1 MPVPHER
8 SPGDTPVAQPHLGAA
23 EQLCKLGRP
32 GRTSP
37 APPDRP
43 SRLHLEAIQKSL
55 SPCLTTSLGN
65 AASTT
70 RPSAAAQPLIPTVSA
85 AVSFTY
91 SHAGEATG
99 KLVGSSVCHS
109 MAAPR
114 LPGALALSGTCGGKN
129 AGTDLSRRWLA
140 LAGICHGAS
149 RAGSTLKCSTSPAPQ
164 EIHAPLHPELPTPT
178 HAQCPAPGYLL
189 TQLKELRTEDRK
201 AKGKDPFRFVP
212 ERA

>member
-1 MPVPHER
+1 MAASPNLHASLSGCKGTGQHDKPGFDPSGVFHLLLNASVPVPHER

-99 KLVGSSVCHS
+99 KLVGSSMCHS

-114 LPGALALSGTCGGKN
+114 LPGALAPSGTCGGKMLLAQIS
-129 AGTDLSRRWLA
+129 AGD
-140 LAGICHGAS
+140 G
-149 RAGSTLKCSTSPAPQ
+149 
-164 EIHAPLHPELPTPT
+164 
-178 HAQCPAPGYLL
+178 
-189 TQLKELRTEDRK
+189 
-201 AKGKDPFRFVP
+201 
-212 ERA
+212 